1 MSGAATTI
9 APIAAGTA
17 PAGGAEIGQVIGMTV
32 GLSIAFAALA
42 WLGEAHGR
50 GRRTPLGMLGAFAER
65 VSGLPAWS
73 AIPLAV
79 VAVALPGALFGY
91 MWDASWHIDKGR
103 DPGPLANP
111 AHYLILAGLYGVIAA
126 GYLSIVLTKPGQ
138 RPGRSAIELAPGMQM
153 PLGGAMIAAAG
164 VFAFIGFPL
173 DDIWHRLFGQDV
185 TLWGPTHLIMLGG
198 GFLTLL
204 GVAILFEEGASNSPR
219 RSGPSRRRPTP
230 AAPGRE
236 AEEAAVD
243 ERPARKPRTLLARLA
258 DLVPNVPA
266 TPTRMLIAG
275 GFLAG
280 LSIFQG
286 EFDFGV
292 PQFELVL
299 QPLLIAISAGVALVA
314 ARLWIGRG
322 GALGAVGF
330 YLVIRIVVSLLVG
343 PVFGRTEPAFPL
355 YVPEAV
361 LVELVALLLV
371 RRPLLL
377 GTVSGLAIGTIGF
390 AAEWPWIN
398 TVMPID
404 WTSALMPEGLIVAAI
419 GGVAAG
425 AVGTLLG
432 LGLRRELPPPRL
444 ARGVAVGS
452 LLTVMGCF
460 AFGLAD
466 HTPRASAELTL
477 TEAAPA
483 PHREVLATVRF
494 DPPQVADGA
503 SWVRGI
509 AWQGGGLV
517 GFALDKVADGVYRT
531 PSPLPVYGNWK
542 AGIRLQNGHSVIGV
556 PIYAP
561 EDSAI
566 PVPEVPAQAQM
577 TRPLQPDRVLLQRER
592 KRDVPSWLWLT
603 ASIVVFFLFIGLFCV
618 LGWGLNRY
626 SRGALDPT
634 PPIRSTRLAPHH
646 RQPRTRSGGAVG

>member
-1 MSGAATTI
+1 MSGTTNTI
-9 APIAAGTA
+9 TTIAAGTP

-42 WLGEAHGR
+42 WLGEAHRR

-204 GVAILFEEGASNSPR
+204 GVAILFEEGAANSPR
-219 RSGPSRRRPTP
+219 RHRRTNG
-230 AAPGRE
+230 GRQ
-236 AEEAAVD
+236 
-243 ERPARKPRTLLARLA
+243 RSKSLLARVA
-258 DLVPNVPA
+258 DLAPDVPA

-377 GTVSGLAIGTIGF
+377 GAVSGLAIGTLGF

-425 AVGTLLG
+425 AVGALLG

-503 SWVRGI
+503 SWVRGV

-566 PVPEVPAQAQM
+566 PLPEIPAQAQM

-634 PPIRSTRLAPHH
+634 PQIPSTRLAPHH
-646 RQPRTRSGGAVG
+646 QQPRTQSGGVVG